1 MKSVKTLKPPHK
13 KSRIVRDPQIL
24 GGKPVIAGTRIPVRL
39 ILDHLAEGYM
49 PEEII
54 FEYPT
59 LTLTDIQAAKRLA
72 SRAVDRKEN
81 NLHVTQPLHL
91 RRRAFRSSLPAH
103 LNPSGF

>member
-1 MKSVKTLKPPHK
+1 MKSLKTLTRSPK
-13 KSRIVRDPQIL
+13 KSRIIRDPKIL

-59 LTLTDIQAAKRLA
+59 LTRADIQAAMRFA
-72 SRAVDRKEN
+72 SRAVEKIEN
-81 NLHVTQPLHL
+81 G
-91 RRRAFRSSLPAH
+91 R
-103 LNPSGF
+103 

>member
-1 MKSVKTLKPPHK
+1 MRMKSVKTLKRPQRRSK
-13 KSRIVRDPQIL
+13 IIRDPQIL

-59 LTLTDIQAAKRLA
+59 LTRADIQTAMRFA
-72 SRAVDRKEN
+72 SQAVTRKEN
-81 NLHVTQPLHL
+81 KPHAT
-91 RRRAFRSSLPAH
+91 
-103 LNPSGF
+103 